1 MNDSPASLTESA
13 GGRSFPELLVG
24 LNAVILAVTRDQPR
38 VLTVGPQTAS
48 LGDASVLRVTTS
60 RALPFGPFDREH
72 DRTLELCM
80 REALRKQTGIELD
93 YLEQLYTFADKGRDP
108 RERSG
113 GSRVM
118 SVAYLALL
126 QEGPLAGVEDAT
138 WEDCYEFF
146 PWEDWRGGKPA
157 LIDEIELALLEWSGQ
172 AEQAPDGSDYRERID
187 ICFGLGNAGWD
198 AYKVLE
204 RYELLYE
211 ARLVAEYWLDRNQSP
226 ASQISKR
233 LGQPMAFDHRRILA
247 TGLGRVRGKLRYRP
261 VAFEL
266 IPETFT
272 LLRLQH
278 AVEAISGLQ
287 SHKQNFRRL
296 VERSGL
302 VEGTGKREAKTGG
315 RPAELFRFRRAVLR
329 ERRAP
334 GVATLRPPRTP

>member
-1 MNDSPASLTESA
+1 MSDAAADAS
-13 GGRSFPELLVG
+13 RPELLVG
-24 LNAVILAVTRDQPR
+24 LNAVILAVTKDQPR
-38 VLTVGPQTAS
+38 VLTVGPQSAS
-48 LGDASVLRVTTS
+48 LGDSSEEFATSS

-80 REALRKQTGIELD
+80 RETVSKQTGIELG

-108 RERSG
+108 REGSG
-113 GSRVM
+113 GSRVL

-126 QEGPLAGVEDAT
+126 QEGKLSGVEDAT
-138 WEDCYEFF
+138 WEDGYEFF
-146 PWEDWRGGKPA
+146 AWEDWREGKPELVA
-157 LIDEIELALLEWSGQ
+157 EIEEALLSWS
-172 AEQAPDGSDYRERID
+172 EDVEKTSPGSGARERID

-211 ARLVAEYWLDRNQSP
+211 AKLVSEYWLDQGEPVTNSL
-226 ASQISKR
+226 AER
-233 LGQPMAFDHRRILA
+233 LGRPMAYDHRRILA

-278 AVEAISGLQ
+278 AVQAISGLRT
-287 SHKQNFRRL
+287 HKQNFRRL

-302 VEGTGKREAKTGG
+302 VEGTGEVESKTGG
-315 RPAELFRFRRAVLR
+315 RPAELFRFRRAVLS

-334 GVATLRPPRTP
+334 GVASLRPPRAS

>member
-1 MNDSPASLTESA
+1 MTKSPAAPAA
-13 GGRSFPELLVG
+13 GAGQTQTELLVG
-24 LNAVILAVTRDQPR
+24 LNAVIVAVTDDQPR
-38 VLTVGPQTAS
+38 VLTVDPQSAS
-48 LGDASVLRVTTS
+48 LGDASATFDTTS

-80 REALRKQTGIELD
+80 RENVFKYSGIELG

-108 RERSG
+108 RERTG
-113 GSRVM
+113 GGRVL

-126 QEGPLAGVEDAT
+126 EERSLSGAEDAT
-138 WEDCYEFF
+138 WENCYEFF
-146 PWEDWRGGKPA
+146 PWEDWRGGRPA
-157 LIDEIELALLEWSGQ
+157 LLDELKAELLAWSTRSQ
-172 AEQAPDGSDYRERID
+172 PHVVDSDARERID
-187 ICFGLGNAGWD
+187 ICFGDAGWD

-211 ARLVAEYWLDRNQSP
+211 ARLVAEYWLDRGQSP
-226 ASQISKR
+226 SSHGVER
-233 LGQPMAFDHRRILA
+233 FGRPMAFDHRRILA

-272 LLRLQH
+272 LLQLQH
-278 AVEAISGLQ
+278 AVEAISGLR

-302 VEGTGKREAKTGG
+302 VAGTGKREVGTGG

-334 GVATLRPPRTP
+334 GVATLRPPRS

>member
-1 MNDSPASLTESA
+1 MLFRSLS
-13 GGRSFPELLVG
+13 VG
-24 LNAVILAVTRDQPR
+24 
-38 VLTVGPQTAS
+38 
-48 LGDASVLRVTTS
+48 
-60 RALPFGPFDREH
+60 
-72 DRTLELCM
+72 
-80 REALRKQTGIELD
+80 
-93 YLEQLYTFADKGRDP
+93 
-108 RERSG
+108 
-113 GSRVM
+113 
-118 SVAYLALL
+118 YLALL

-146 PWEDWRGGKPA
+146 PWEDWRAGKPA
-157 LIDEIELALLEWSGQ
+157 LIGEIEAALMDWSGQ
-172 AEQAPDGSDYRERID
+172 VEQTSGGSDYRERID
-187 ICFGLGNAGWD
+187 ICFGRGDAGWD
-198 AYKVLE
+198 AYQVLE

-211 ARLVAEYWLDRNQSP
+211 AKLVAEYWLDRGQSP
-226 ASQISKR
+226 TSPISAR
-233 LGQPMAFDHRRILA
+233 LGRPMAFDHRRILA

-278 AVEAISGLQ
+278 AVEAISGLR

-302 VEGTGKREAKTGG
+302 VDGTGKREAKTGG

-334 GVATLRPPRTP
+334 GVATLRPPRAP

>member
-1 MNDSPASLTESA
+1 M
-13 GGRSFPELLVG
+13 
-24 LNAVILAVTRDQPR
+24 
-38 VLTVGPQTAS
+38 LTVGPQSAS
-48 LGDASVLRVTTS
+48 LGDASDNPVTTS
-60 RALPFGPFDREH
+60 RALPFGPFDRVH

-80 REALRKQTGIELD
+80 RETVHKQTGIELG

-108 RERSG
+108 REGSG
-113 GSRVM
+113 GSRVL

-126 QEGPLAGVEDAT
+126 QERSLVGVEDAT
-138 WEDCYEFF
+138 WEDCYKFF

-157 LIDEIELALLEWSGQ
+157 LIDEIKAALLDWSGQ
-172 AEQAPDGSDYRERID
+172 EKQTSNGSNYRERID

-211 ARLVAEYWLDRNQSP
+211 AKLVAEYWLDRDQS
-226 ASQISKR
+226 AAKQAAER
-233 LGQPMAFDHRRILA
+233 FGRPMAFDHRRILA

-266 IPETFT
+266 IPATFT
-272 LLRLQH
+272 LLHLQH

-302 VEGTGKREAKTGG
+302 VEGTGEREAKTGG
-315 RPAELFRFRRAVLR
+315 RPAELFRFRRAVLS

-334 GVATLRPPRTP
+334 GVATLRPPRAS

>member
-1 MNDSPASLTESA
+1 MNKSPAAPAAVA
-13 GGRSFPELLVG
+13 GQTQTELLVG
-24 LNAVILAVTRDQPR
+24 LNAVIIAVTDDQPR
-38 VLTVGPQTAS
+38 VLTVDPQSAS
-48 LGDASVLRVTTS
+48 LGDVAVNLETTS

-80 REALRKQTGIELD
+80 RETVSKYSGIELG

-108 RERSG
+108 RERTG
-113 GSRVM
+113 GSRVL

-126 QEGPLAGVEDAT
+126 EERSVRGAEDAT
-138 WEDCYEFF
+138 WENCYEFF
-146 PWEDWRGGKPA
+146 PWEDWRDGRPE
-157 LIDEIELALLEWSGQ
+157 LLDELRAELLAWSARSPQ
-172 AEQAPDGSDYRERID
+172 AEGDADTRERID
-187 ICFGLGNAGWD
+187 ICFGDVGWD

-211 ARLVAEYWLDRNQSP
+211 ARLVAEYWLDRGQSP
-226 ASQISKR
+226 ANHAVER
-233 LGQPMAFDHRRILA
+233 FGRPMAFDHRRILA

-266 IPETFT
+266 IAETFT
-272 LLRLQH
+272 LLQLQN
-278 AVEAISGLQ
+278 AVEAISGLR

-302 VEGTGKREAKTGG
+302 VAGTGKRVARTGG

-334 GVATLRPPRTP
+334 GVATLRPPRI